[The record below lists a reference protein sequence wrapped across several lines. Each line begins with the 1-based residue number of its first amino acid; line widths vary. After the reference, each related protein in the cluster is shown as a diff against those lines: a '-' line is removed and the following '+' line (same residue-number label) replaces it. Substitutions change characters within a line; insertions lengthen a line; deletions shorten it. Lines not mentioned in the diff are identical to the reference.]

1 MLLLAG
7 FNLARMTPNSRQNF
21 HVMGLFVKALCLG
34 GQVIFLSIGSYFE
47 LFKMYLLKKKKD
59 NNNKTSKQNPN
70 NNLEIKTSLQS
81 LS

>member
-34 GQVIFLSIGSYFE
+34 GQVIFLSIGSYCE
-47 LFKMYLLKKKKD
+47 LFKMYLLKKKKITTTKQV
-59 NNNKTSKQNPN
+59 NKTPITTLK
-70 NNLEIKTSLQS
+70 
-81 LS
+81 